1 MGESHT
7 SDSVAKGRRFL
18 DTPKPDAF
26 ERRPLDWR
34 VLADGEP
41 PARDWA
47 VDHWLGM
54 AHVTLLAVL
63 GGIGKTLLAQM
74 LASALALGRAFVDGV
89 PEPRT
94 VLMWAAE
101 DDHDELWRRQAEI
114 ARHFGAG
121 LEQFAGRLFVESFV
135 DRDCTLME
143 PILAADWSGH
153 PCMRSFVSRR
163 MTIEPM

>member
-54 AHVTLLAVL
+54 AHVTLLAGL

-74 LASALALGRAFVDGV
+74 LASALALGRAFATAYQNRG
-89 PEPRT
+89 PCSCGQPRT
-94 VLMWAAE
+94 
-101 DDHDELWRRQAEI
+101 I
-114 ARHFGAG
+114 TTSYGAG
-121 LEQFAGRLFVESFV
+121 RPQLRGTSASDSSNSPAAFSSSRLSIGTA
-135 DRDCTLME
+135 RS
-143 PILAADWSGH
+143 WS
-153 PCMRSFVSRR
+153 PFSRPTGQDTR
-163 MTIEPM
+163 V